1 MHILREEWCCEL
13 DYKVLRIR
21 IFSAASECTL
31 RACQIIGLNW
41 HGIVEA
47 QFGVIGGI
55 INVGGFAK
63 LLNLIAKQ
71 AIKYI
76 FIKTR
81 CAIMNFMRS
90 CILKESNSIMWCFCQ
105 AL

>member
-1 MHILREEWCCEL
+1 MHILREKWCCDL
-13 DYKVLRIR
+13 DYKVPRR
-21 IFSAASECTL
+21 MFSTASECTL
-31 RACQIIGLNW
+31 RACQIIGLKW

-47 QFGVIGGI
+47 QFGVIGGF

-76 FIKTR
+76 YKNMVRYNEFHEELHLKGV
-81 CAIMNFMRS
+81 NQ
-90 CILKESNSIMWCFCQ
+90 ILLCGVFVR
-105 AL
+105 L